1 MPQHVLGCILERSY
15 FEVQQI
21 SKKIEARQSY
31 REYIMVP
38 VVNRPDIERRRR
50 CSSLKQGK
58 NHLMIDVTNRIDLII
73 SLVSWY
79 VFRVIKIKGRCE

>member
-1 MPQHVLGCILERSY
+1 MPQLVLGCILEKSY

-21 SKKIEARQSY
+21 SKKKIEARPSY

-58 NHLMIDVTNRIDLII
+58 NHLMIDVTNSIDLII
-73 SLVSWY
+73 SLVWWY
-79 VFRVIKIKGRCE
+79 VG

>member
-1 MPQHVLGCILERSY
+1 MPQRVLGCILEKSY

-21 SKKIEARQSY
+21 SKKKIEARPSY
-31 REYIMVP
+31 REYKP

-58 NHLMIDVTNRIDLII
+58 NHLMIDVTNSIDLII
-73 SLVSWY
+73 SLVWWY
-79 VFRVIKIKGRCE
+79 AG